1 MIVYHGSSLEVT
13 TPDIRHSRDN
23 VDFGK
28 GFYVTPIKEQ
38 AENGLLLSPPAEAV
52 PTKAAKVRKSDGSEY
67 MSEGISDMHCQSDA
81 YLAQELMDEYRLT
94 AEKNNLQTD
103 K

>member
-38 AENGLLLSPPAEAV
+38 AENGLLLSPSAEAV
-52 PTKAAKVRKSDGSEY
+52 PIKAAKVRKSDGSEY
-67 MSEGISDMHCQSDA
+67 MSEGISDMHCRSDA
-81 YLAQELMDEYRLT
+81 YLAQELTDGYRLT